1 MNSASGIR
9 DRIGSRVGI
18 GSTKDVDEADE
29 EDSEEGELKG
39 PSCCGSWKIELLG
52 GRSPLLYKICCTCA
66 RENVCSQKGSS
77 KIVGRRGE
85 GFIENSSAAELDDAL
100 EILSR
105 EWSCEVSGS
114 VRSPSGAGVAEL
126 DAIWLAKSYAFCWR
140 GNSELLVRSADLEA
154 RVWTRA

>member
-39 PSCCGSWKIELLG
+39 PSCCGSWKIELLE

-105 EWSCEVSGS
+105 DCIGKVTGK
-114 VRSPSGAGVAEL
+114 VRFSSSAGVA
-126 DAIWLAKSYAFCWR
+126 
-140 GNSELLVRSADLEA
+140 SEEEVSL
-154 RVWTRA
+154 